1 MAGKRMRSKK
11 KDRNVFRKTA
21 DRTKKLNVRPL
32 LFRGGIRL

>member
-1 MAGKRMRSKK
+1 MAKKMKRRRDRS
-11 KDRNVFRKTA
+11 VFRKTA

>member
-1 MAGKRMRSKK
+1 MANERMSNQS
-11 KDRNVFRKTA
+11 KDRQVFKETA

>member
-1 MAGKRMRSKK
+1 MANKRMSNQSR
-11 KDRNVFRKTA
+11 DRKVFKKTA

>member
-1 MAGKRMRSKK
+1 MAKKMKRGRDRS
-11 KDRNVFRKTA
+11 VFRKTA

>member
-1 MAGKRMRSKK
+1 MAKK
-11 KDRNVFRKTA
+11 MKSGRDRKIFRKTA

>member
-1 MAGKRMRSKK
+1 MANVRMSNQK
-11 KDRNVFRKTA
+11 KDRKVFKKTA

>member
-1 MAGKRMRSKK
+1 MAGKPMKSKT
-11 KDRNVFRKTA
+11 KDRHVFRKTA

>member
-1 MAGKRMRSKK
+1 MANERMSNRSK
-11 KDRNVFRKTA
+11 DRKVFKKTA

>member
-1 MAGKRMRSKK
+1 MANKRMSNQRR
-11 KDRNVFRKTA
+11 DRKVFKKTA